1 MSGIGSIVVIF
12 ANLGKLKREEGTD
25 FKSHHNKID
34 CHQLIT
40 VAIRS

>member
-1 MSGIGSIVVIF
+1 MSGIGSVMVLF

-25 FKSHHNKID
+25 FKSYHNKIN

-40 VAIRS
+40 VAIPS